1 MGHRLSKI
9 YTKTGDGGETGLGD
23 GSRIA
28 KDHARV
34 EALGCVDELNS
45 HIGLLLT
52 ESLSGDIRSCL
63 LQSQNDLFDLG
74 GELSIPGYSMLDDS
88 RVLRLETALDR
99 LNAELAPLKEFILP
113 GGSRPA
119 AQAHIARTICRR
131 AERSL
136 VRLRREAPVHDVS
149 LRYLNRLSDLLFVLA
164 RSLNRAAGGS
174 DVLWQRT
181 PPGDHETP
189 A

>member
-1 MGHRLSKI
+1 MYSLPIGKNRAFLSNANGL
-9 YTKTGDGGETGLGD
+9 TNAVLGGWQLG
-23 GSRIA
+23 GS
-28 KDHARV
+28 V
-34 EALGCVDELNS
+34 Q
-45 HIGLLLT
+45 
-52 ESLSGDIRSCL
+52 
-63 LQSQNDLFDLG
+63 LQSGFPVGNFPDAFYRG